1 MRVVLLLALFSGAA
15 LAAPVDDMLRWAERL
30 EQQGFEQLA
39 LMEWETLVQ
48 SDDVNVRAKALNAML
63 RAEHPNPL
71 ALRAAVMDV
80 PEELIDPSLRS
91 ILHYERGWV
100 YVEQGERAMA
110 RRTFEKVSPEVDE
123 LLVLRA
129 AMGEV
134 VAWPDDCRAF
144 KIAGGCAKNI
154 AKSNIP
160 DDLKW
165 TYVDL
170 MLLLTA
176 QTLVE
181 AYNGHEERAL
191 GYAKLVDLDGR
202 YASETRVFFAATQND
217 LRRRGSIDWI
227 SPEHLLT
234 DQQLYGVGP
243 DEARRPPGEAF
254 GSAFWLGDDPDA
266 APLAV
271 VYAADR
277 LDAGDCDAVIQVAEG
292 VQARWGETW
301 RDLQQL
307 TLTDPSRAW
316 RGRGE
321 LEPAVLARLM
331 EPRDLT
337 RLEAAMST
345 IPAELRLVNKH
356 SPDPFVD
363 AGKLNDR
370 RVSLQ
375 HSAGIALQDEARGV
389 ARSLEHVG
397 TELGVAWAEALARAE
412 IGACVIPPRP

>member
-15 LAAPVDDMLRWAERL
+15 LAAPVDDVLRWAERL

-48 SDDVNVRAKALNAML
+48 SEDVNLRAKALNAML

-100 YVEQGERAMA
+100 YLEQGEGVMA
-110 RRTFEKVSPEVDE
+110 QRSFEKVSREADE
-123 LLVLRA
+123 ELALRA

-134 VAWPDDCRAF
+134 VAWPSDCYAF
-144 KIAGGCAKNI
+144 KKASRCVKSVAT
-154 AKSNIP
+154 SNIP
-160 DDLKW
+160 EDLKW

-181 AYNGHEERAL
+181 AYSDHHDDRAL
-191 GYAKLVDLDGR
+191 GYASLVDLDGR
-202 YASETRVFFAATQND
+202 YASETLVFFAATQSD
-217 LRRRGSIDWI
+217 ARRDGRIDWI
-227 SPEHLLT
+227 SPELLLT

-292 VQARWGETW
+292 VQARWGETC
-301 RDLQQL
+301 
-307 TLTDPSRAW
+307 
-316 RGRGE
+316 
-321 LEPAVLARLM
+321 
-331 EPRDLT
+331 
-337 RLEAAMST
+337 
-345 IPAELRLVNKH
+345 
-356 SPDPFVD
+356 
-363 AGKLNDR
+363 
-370 RVSLQ
+370 
-375 HSAGIALQDEARGV
+375 DEAGLTPVDR
-389 ARSLEHVG
+389 ALMWRRQFLNPFAFEG
-397 TELGVAWAEALARAE
+397 TPDFAS
-412 IGACVIPPRP
+412 

>member
-1 MRVVLLLALFSGAA
+1 MRVVPLLALFSGAA
-15 LAAPVDDMLRWAERL
+15 LAAPVDDVLRWAERL

-48 SDDVNVRAKALNAML
+48 SDDVNLRAKALNAML

-71 ALRAAVMDV
+71 AIRAAILSV

-91 ILHYERGWV
+91 ILSYERGWV
-100 YVEQGERAMA
+100 YLEQGEGVMA
-110 RRTFEKVSPEVDE
+110 QRSFEKVSREADE
-123 LLVLRA
+123 ALGLRA

-144 KIAGGCAKNI
+144 KKAARCAKNV
-154 AKSNIP
+154 AESNLP
-160 DDLKW
+160 DELKW

-191 GYAKLVDLDGR
+191 GYASLVDLDGR

-217 LRRRGSIDWI
+217 MRRRGRIDWI

-234 DQQLYGVGP
+234 DLQLYGVGP

-316 RGRGE
+316 RGRRE

-370 RVSLQ
+370 RVSLE